1 MTSTQASNFQPL
13 VPGSSDAG
21 DFSSWLGEPVQ
32 IGSETFVMVQA
43 GGAIASGSNG
53 KQLIAAISGVNHS
66 FRVTVSTG
74 GVLDQPLV
82 CGMIPSNHTG
92 PIVSNSFFLAL
103 RDSDAHVAQ
112 VLPSPFSV
120 VTPAILM
127 VSTGGS
133 LTPVFTAATTIT
145 SSQDNVISVKYAP
158 SVALETLT
166 AGVVVSCLVSYHAF
180 YRGAD

>member
-13 VPGSSDAG
+13 SVGVTDAG

-32 IGSETFVMVQA
+32 IGTETYVMVQA
-43 GGAIASGSNG
+43 NAAIASNSNG
-53 KQLIAAISGVNHS
+53 KQLIAVVSGVNHT
-66 FRVTVSTG
+66 FKVTISTG

-82 CGMIPSNHTG
+82 CGMIPSTLTV
-92 PIVSNSFFLAL
+92 PIVSNTFFLAL

-112 VLPSPFSV
+112 VLPSPFSS

-133 LTPVFTAATTIT
+133 LTPVFTAATTVT
-145 SSQDNVISVKYAP
+145 ATQDNVISVKYAP
-158 SVALETLT
+158 AVGLDTLT
-166 AGVVVSCLVSYHAF
+166 TGVVVSGLVVYHAF